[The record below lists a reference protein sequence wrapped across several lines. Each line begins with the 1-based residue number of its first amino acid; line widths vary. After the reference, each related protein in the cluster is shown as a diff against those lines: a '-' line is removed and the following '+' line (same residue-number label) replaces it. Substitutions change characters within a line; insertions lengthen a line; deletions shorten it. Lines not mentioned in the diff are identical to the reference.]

1 MAQTIEIAGET
12 YSNVPSI
19 DVPLASSGIASFY
32 DISSSTVTA
41 SDMLNGVKAY
51 NANGVEVTGTIQ
63 SKSSSDVS
71 VSGDT
76 VSIPAGNYSSSV
88 TKTVAA
94 GSATTPAT
102 TITLDPTISISSGG
116 LITASYSGSQTVIP
130 TVSPGYISSGVGGT
144 VTVTG
149 SKTSQMTVQAA
160 QTITPT
166 TTNQTISSGTY
177 LTGTQT
183 ILGDA
188 NLIAANI
195 AKDITIFGVLGTFT
209 GGGSIEMESGEF
221 TPQSDA
227 SRPTILFTNTHTLP
241 PSFVYAVYN
250 GFPSATSSNQAFF
263 LIDLLALSGYPMYYS
278 GSSTK
283 AAMYY
288 AYYRGTGTAGGS
300 TSGVITYGRENTGSD
315 STSYYRYFAT
325 PTAIKPYGGS
335 GQRYWRKEH
344 KIYWAAYWL

>member
-63 SKSSSDVS
+63 PKSSSDLII
-71 VSGDT
+71 SGDT
-76 VSIPAGNYSSSV
+76 VTVPKGNYASNASATIASG
-88 TKTVAA
+88 T
-94 GSATTPAT
+94 ATTPAT
-102 TITLDPTISISSGG
+102 TISVNPTISVSSGG
-116 LITASYSGSQTVIP
+116 LITSSYSGSQTVIP
-130 TVSPGYISSGVGGT
+130 TVSAGYISSGIGGT
-144 VTVTG
+144 INVSG
-149 SKTSQMTVQAA
+149 SKTEQLSTQGA
-160 QTITPT
+160 QIITPT
-166 TTNQTISSGTY
+166 TIDQTISSGLY

-183 ILGDA
+183 IKGDA

-195 AKDITIFGVLGTFT
+195 AKDITVFGVLGTFT

-221 TPQSDA
+221 TPQSDS
-227 SRPTILFTNTHTLP
+227 SRPTISFTNTHTLP

-250 GFPSATSSNQAFF
+250 GFPAASSNQAFF
-263 LIDLLALSGYPMYYS
+263 LIDLLALSGYPMYYN
-278 GSSTK
+278 GSNTR

-335 GQRYWRKEH
+335 GQRYWRSGN
-344 KIYWAAYWL
+344 KIHWAAYWL